1 VLWRVG
7 SVSVLSAVKLT
18 VYTVFESRWVVSVS
32 VVLITTPA

>member
-18 VYTVFESRWVVSVS
+18 VYTVFASRLVGSMS